1 MLTYIPEMLANYIK
15 MSKKMLG
22 ENTKFLFNPS
32 NCVIQ
37 YVLIQ
42 ISVSAKYQQIV
53 KDHIETSNTVALE
66 KNGLESQEK
75 KVPNLVGYN
84 SDSDADESTS
94 ETDIDPKVHIVL
106 KVQYY

>member
-1 MLTYIPEMLANYIK
+1 
-15 MSKKMLG
+15 MLG
-22 ENTKFLFNPS
+22 ENKIFLFSRNS
-32 NCVIQ
+32 CVIQ
-37 YVLIQ
+37 YVLIR

>member
-1 MLTYIPEMLANYIK
+1 MLTYIPEMLANCFK

-22 ENTKFLFNPS
+22 ENKKLLFNPN

-37 YVLIQ
+37 YVLIR

-106 KVQYY
+106 KVQY